1 MTSGFE
7 LQEPLT
13 NNAFIRPA
21 PCPRHVGVKL
31 PREETAPATPQ
42 RPPERNAFSPHSLQP
57 AR

>member
-7 LQEPLT
+7 QQEPLT

-31 PREETAPATPQ
+31 PREDRAADTPR
-42 RPPERNAFSPHSLQP
+42 RPPERKTF
-57 AR
+57 

>member
-7 LQEPLT
+7 QQEPLT

-31 PREETAPATPQ
+31 PREDKTPPQ
-42 RPPERNAFSPHSLQP
+42 RPPERKTF
-57 AR
+57 